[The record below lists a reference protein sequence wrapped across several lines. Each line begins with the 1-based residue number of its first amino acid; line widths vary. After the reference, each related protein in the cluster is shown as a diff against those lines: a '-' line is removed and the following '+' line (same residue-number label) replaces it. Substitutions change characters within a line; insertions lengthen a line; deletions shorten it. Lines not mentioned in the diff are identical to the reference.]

1 MAGSVSNRCSII
13 TLHTNQTT
21 PPARKGEMVKRIT
34 NCSFSERKVP
44 TFPFFKRMKTHISG
58 AVETKVS
65 EKQRWRSDVDEERKE
80 LY

>member
-34 NCSFSERKVP
+34 AAFQKGKFPHSHSSRDGRLISEVP
-44 TFPFFKRMKTHISG
+44 R
-58 AVETKVS
+58 
-65 EKQRWRSDVDEERKE
+65 KQRFLSNNVREAM
-80 LY
+80 